1 MKNFRSALIL
11 STLAL
16 LATSPAL
23 ADLSALNAA
32 CGGVPAAPAS
42 VPGGTA
48 DELAMRAYGAGMRDY
63 TNKLMGYLTCLDNS
77 PVSTAE
83 LSSASYRR
91 EVIAHRRSV
100 ADQLEASVNRF
111 NIELRSFKAA
121 HPQLAA
127 IQ

>member
-1 MKNFRSALIL
+1 MKNVRPALIL

-16 LATSPAL
+16 LAAGPAL

-32 CGGVPAAPAS
+32 CGGVPVAPAT
-42 VPGGTA
+42 VPGDRA
-48 DELAMRAYGAGMRDY
+48 DEAAMRAYGAGMRDY

-77 PVSTAE
+77 PVSSAE
-83 LSSASYRR
+83 LSSAAYRR
-91 EVIAHRRSV
+91 EVIAHRRTV
-100 ADQLEASVNRF
+100 ADQLESSVHRF

-127 IQ
+127 MQ